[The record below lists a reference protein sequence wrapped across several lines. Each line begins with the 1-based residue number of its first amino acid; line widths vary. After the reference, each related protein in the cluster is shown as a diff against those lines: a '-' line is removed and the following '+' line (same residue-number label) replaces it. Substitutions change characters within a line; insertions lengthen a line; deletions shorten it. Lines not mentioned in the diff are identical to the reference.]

1 MLSTFFSTSKP
12 IHYLVISLLLLLTMV
27 SIIFLN
33 ESYHWTT
40 YLLLPLVLFALGLTQ
55 FMVIKNELTR
65 SNTYA
70 IFVFTVMLLVPFALD
85 IQWQPIAS
93 LVLLLLALRRL
104 LSLRNATDTVK
115 KIYDASFWISS
126 ACLLESW
133 SCLLFIVLY
142 LSIFLFARHQFRYWI
157 VPLIVVMS
165 VWIITFT
172 IDQFVTL
179 NLFEAVYNGWQFD
192 PLWEYQRFQ
201 PQHVPV
207 ICIAVLTIIA
217 VLFYLM
223 KYTSLQ
229 KSERPQQM
237 ILLSIGLIT
246 IFLFLL
252 SFDSFLNYGS
262 LWMVIVP
269 TLMIARIAQHLQRK
283 LWKEMLLW
291 IPVALLIIAVV
302 IS

>member
-12 IHYLVISLLLLLTMV
+12 IHYLVIALLLLLMMA

-33 ESYHWTT
+33 ETYHWTT
-40 YLLLPLVLFALGLTQ
+40 YLLLLPVLFILSLIQ
-55 FMVIKNELTR
+55 FIVLKNELTR

-70 IFVFTVMLLVPFALD
+70 IFVFMVMLLVLFTLN

-93 LVLLLLALRRL
+93 LILLLLALRRL

-115 KIYDASFWISS
+115 KIFDASFWTSI

-133 SCLLFIVLY
+133 SSLFFIVIY

-157 VPLIVVMS
+157 VPVIAVMS

-179 NLFEAVYNGWQFD
+179 NLFEAFYNGWQLD
-192 PLWEYQRFQ
+192 PVWEYQRFQ
-201 PQHVPV
+201 SQHILV
-207 ICIAVLTIIA
+207 ICIAAITIMA
-217 VLFYLM
+217 VFFYLM

-229 KSERPQQM
+229 KSERPQQ
-237 ILLSIGLIT
+237 IVLLSIGLIT
-246 IFLFLL
+246 IFLFLF
-252 SFDSFLNYGS
+252 SFETFLNHGS
-262 LWMVIVP
+262 LWMIIVP
-269 TLMIARIAQHLQRK
+269 AIMIVRIVQKLKSK
-283 LWKEMLLW
+283 LWKELLLW
-291 IPVALLIIAVV
+291 IPVALLVIALV

>member
-12 IHYLVISLLLLLTMV
+12 VHYLLMALLLMLAIAGL
-27 SIIFLN
+27 IFSN
-33 ESYHWTT
+33 EAYDWTA
-40 YLLLPLVLFALGLTQ
+40 YLLMLPALVAVGLIQ
-55 FMVIKNELTR
+55 FIVLKNELTR

-70 IFVFTVMLLVPFALD
+70 IFVFMVMLLVLFTLN

-93 LVLLLLALRRL
+93 LILLLLALRRL

-115 KIYDASFWISS
+115 KIFDASFWTSI

-133 SCLLFIVLY
+133 SSLFFIVIY

-157 VPLIVVMS
+157 VPVIAVMS

-179 NLFEAVYNGWQFD
+179 NLFEAFYNGGQLD
-192 PLWEYQRFQ
+192 PVWEYQRFQ
-201 PQHVPV
+201 SQHILV
-207 ICIAVLTIIA
+207 ICIAAITIMA
-217 VLFYLM
+217 VFFYLM

-229 KSERPQQM
+229 KSERPQQ
-237 ILLSIGLIT
+237 IVLISIGLIT
-246 IFLFLL
+246 IFLFLF
-252 SFDSFLNYGS
+252 SFETFLNHGS
-262 LWMVIVP
+262 LWMIIVP
-269 TLMIARIAQHLQRK
+269 AIMIVRIVQKLKSK
-283 LWKEMLLW
+283 LWKELLLW
-291 IPVALLIIAVV
+291 IPVALLVIALV

>member
-33 ESYHWTT
+33 QSYYWTT

-104 LSLRNATDTVK
+104 LSLRNTKDTVK

-133 SCLLFIVLY
+133 SCLLFIVVY

-157 VPLIVVMS
+157 VPLIAVMS

-179 NLFEAVYNGWQFD
+179 NLFEAVYNGWQLD